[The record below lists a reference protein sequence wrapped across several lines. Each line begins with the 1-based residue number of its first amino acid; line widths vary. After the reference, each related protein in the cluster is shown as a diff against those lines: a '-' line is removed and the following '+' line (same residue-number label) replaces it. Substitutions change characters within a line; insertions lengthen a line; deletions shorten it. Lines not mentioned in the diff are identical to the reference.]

1 MNNVLVV
8 REAFD
13 WLEAR
18 AGSSFTEEDMRE
30 LIAYMSQ
37 AYPRTTWIEM
47 GYHRVRFINV
57 VGTIR
62 LSRVQIDIIPKLKL
76 DAESGRTALLNMLAV
91 CGHVPYRT
99 GLSNS
104 SMQKVRLDML
114 TWLADAYIT
123 ELERELRKGVPA
135 GYVLQEENSLRLK
148 GRLMISAHIRM
159 NSADKTRV
167 YCAFDERTH
176 SIPLNLVLYKAI
188 LVLKRRVK
196 DLALRKRLQHLCF
209 YFEELEIPGDVRSL
223 LEHMQ
228 FDRQTG
234 RLEPAFR
241 IARLILSRMSVL
253 QRGAQE
259 ESLSFLFEINSL
271 YETYIGIVLQQMFTG
286 SNTIVRLQHEQVK
299 LLKNDDSGRD
309 NIQLIPDMVL
319 GKRHEDGREV
329 WTTIIDTKWKTSN
342 YQQDDIYQMYAYVTG
357 YLDAAVPKGRGN
369 SDHAELVTFSGQQ

>member
-1 MNNVLVV
+1 
-8 REAFD
+8 
-13 WLEAR
+13 
-18 AGSSFTEEDMRE
+18 
-30 LIAYMSQ
+30 
-37 AYPRTTWIEM
+37 
-47 GYHRVRFINV
+47 
-57 VGTIR
+57 
-62 LSRVQIDIIPKLKL
+62 
-76 DAESGRTALLNMLAV
+76 
-91 CGHVPYRT
+91 
-99 GLSNS
+99 
-104 SMQKVRLDML
+104 
-114 TWLADAYIT
+114 
-123 ELERELRKGVPA
+123 
-135 GYVLQEENSLRLK
+135 
-148 GRLMISAHIRM
+148 
-159 NSADKTRV
+159 
-167 YCAFDERTH
+167 
-176 SIPLNLVLYKAI
+176 
-188 LVLKRRVK
+188 LKRRVK

-271 YETYIGIVLQQMFTG
+271 YETYIGIVLQQMFSG

-319 GKRHEDGREV
+319 GTRHEDGREV

-357 YLDAAVPKGRGN
+357 YLDAVRAILLYPKAEEIPIMRNWSLSADN
-369 SDHAELVTFSGQQ
+369 SKRIHVRSVRVDHLAHTREDLMRILEDVSHQ